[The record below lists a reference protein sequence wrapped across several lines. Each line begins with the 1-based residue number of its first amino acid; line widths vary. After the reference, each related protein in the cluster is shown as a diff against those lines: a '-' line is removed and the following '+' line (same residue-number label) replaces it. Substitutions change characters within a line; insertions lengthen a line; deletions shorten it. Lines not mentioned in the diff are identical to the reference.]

1 MSCRFS
7 HSGGKLNIQLKNI
20 AQRCLTT
27 STDSGKIVCGDCCVP
42 ACIYIVAALVMPQM
56 NRYLWVP
63 FSISSCSLVRVVITS
78 NNKCGGL
85 LVFVDGHD
93 ILVIFRCLY
102 VRFGPEFLVH
112 SERTT
117 IWRKQVRPN
126 KRQTDMAT

>member
-1 MSCRFS
+1 M
-7 HSGGKLNIQLKNI
+7 
-20 AQRCLTT
+20 
-27 STDSGKIVCGDCCVP
+27 P
-42 ACIYIVAALVMPQM
+42 ACIYIVAALVMQQM

-102 VRFGPEFLVH
+102 VRSGP
-112 SERTT
+112 
-117 IWRKQVRPN
+117 
-126 KRQTDMAT
+126 